1 MLAEVGISTL
11 SSTLGVSES
20 YAGDIRA
27 GRHRPHPRHLASPP
41 SVDVVEL
48 AALLG
53 VP

>member
-20 YAGDIRA
+20 YASDIRA
-27 GRHRPHPRHLASPP
+27 GRHRPHPRHSASPP